1 MKKRF
6 CAVLLAVLCVFM
18 TACGG
23 ATYTPGTFTD
33 AGYETE
39 FLGFRFN
46 TPDGYALATTEELG
60 QLMGI
65 SMDSLTESGD
75 VTEAQAKYAE
85 LTSIYELMVTD
96 SMGITNANIVLEKSV
111 IPLNTYV
118 EVLKE
123 QLQGIST
130 MSVTFTGEEEVE
142 LAGATYTKLSAD
154 VESSGVSMYQE
165 YYLRKVEGYI
175 MCLTLTWADGFEAEK
190 EAIMKA
196 FAPY

>member
-1 MKKRF
+1 MKKKLF
-6 CAVLLAVLCVFM
+6 VLMLAVVCVFA

-46 TPDGYALATTEELG
+46 TPDGYALATTEELD

-85 LTSIYELMVTD
+85 LSSIYELMVTD

-111 IPLNTYV
+111 IPLNTYI

-123 QLQGIST
+123 QLQGMSM

-142 LAGATYTKLSAD
+142 LAGATYTRLSAD
-154 VESSGVSMYQE
+154 VESSGVAMYQD

-190 EAIMKA
+190 DAIINA
-196 FAPY
+196 FVAY

>member
-6 CAVLLAVLCVFM
+6 FAVLLAVLCVFM

-23 ATYTPGTFTD
+23 AAYTPGTFTD

-46 TPDGYALATTEELG
+46 TPEGFALATAEELD
-60 QLMGI
+60 QLMGV
-65 SMDSLTESGD
+65 SMDSLSESGEI
-75 VTEAQAKYAE
+75 TEAQAKYAE

-96 SMGITNANIVLEKSV
+96 SMGITNANIVLEKTA
-111 IPLNTYV
+111 IPLNTYI

-123 QLQGIST
+123 QLQDMSM
-130 MSVTFTGEEEVE
+130 MSVTFTGEEEVQ
-142 LAGATYTKLSAD
+142 LAGATYTKISAD
-154 VESSGVSMYQE
+154 VESSGIVMYQD

-175 MCLTLTWADGFEAEK
+175 MCMTLTWADGFEAEK
-190 EAIMKA
+190 EAIINA
-196 FAPY
+196 FAAY